1 MNHNMP
7 FRKTQTSREFPAADM
22 GEVEGVC
29 GGHTEE
35 YVDSLESGGAVSG
48 CGEHVLPQNVRPA
61 VRPAEGSL

>member
-1 MNHNMP
+1 
-7 FRKTQTSREFPAADM
+7 M

-48 CGEHVLPQNVRPA
+48 RGEHVLPQNVRPA
-61 VRPAEGSL
+61 VRPVEGSL